1 VNRIG
6 FAGDSGV
13 PFSWRYRLEVQV
25 LTVRGA
31 RSDGGPITFLL
42 VHTTRET
49 RPTTVLPLGMLR
61 VAEACEAGGEA
72 VAIAD
77 LAFARSPRRALL
89 KAVARHQPMA
99 VGFSVRNID
108 NADADQPR
116 YYLPAVREL
125 VDALRAAHPEV
136 AILAGGAGVSL
147 APGLCREALGVD
159 CIVAGPGERTV
170 PGLLQAVREG
180 GREALPPII
189 HGIPGPCAAA
199 AQFARWL
206 DLRPYKRRGAP
217 LNIQS
222 RRGCPYSCV
231 YCNYSLVEGADR
243 YEMDGVAPVVEAL
256 QAQVEA
262 TGIRDVEFVDSTFNS
277 PPEYAV
283 ELCEALA
290 KVDLGLELQASGI
303 TPRHGSREML
313 EAMKAAGFRTITC
326 SPDAAS
332 PVTIESYGK
341 GFTLADLENMAR
353 NTAEL
358 DLRVMWSF
366 MFGGPGETEQT
377 LRDTIHFIEEHI
389 HPHDLVM
396 LTARMRVYPGTQ
408 LAAIARDEG
417 SQTPVLDPKAS
428 GQFYLSPALDAE
440 TLDAALAGLAE
451 RNANIMRMQGGQ
463 RDIVGWI
470 QRMQSLSGKRG
481 PTWAEHPA
489 VRRRG

>member
-1 VNRIG
+1 MT
-6 FAGDSGV
+6 V
-13 PFSWRYRLEVQV
+13 PGGCSNGGQV
-25 LTVRGA
+25 
-31 RSDGGPITFLL
+31 PFLL
-42 VHTTRET
+42 VHTNRET
-49 RPTTVLPLGMLR
+49 RPTSVLPLGMLR
-61 VAEACEAGGEA
+61 VAEACEAAGEA

-77 LAFARSPRRALL
+77 LAFVRSAGRALL
-89 KAVARHQPMA
+89 EAVRRHQPEV
-99 VGFSVRNID
+99 VGLSVRNID

-125 VDALRAAHPEV
+125 VDSLRAARPEI
-136 AILAGGAGVSL
+136 AILAGGSGVSL

-180 GREALPPII
+180 GRAALSPIV
-189 HGIPGPCAAA
+189 HGTPGPCAPAA
-199 AQFARWL
+199 HFARWL

-222 RRGCPYSCV
+222 RRGCPYHCV
-231 YCNYSLVEGADR
+231 YCNYSLVEGAQHF
-243 YEMDGVAPVVEAL
+243 EMDGVEPVIEAL
-256 QAQVEA
+256 RTQVEA

-283 ELCEALA
+283 ELCETLA

-313 EAMKAAGFRTITC
+313 EAMKAAGFRAVTC
-326 SPDAAS
+326 SPDAAYAA
-332 PVTIESYGK
+332 TIESYGK
-341 GFTLADLENMAR
+341 GFMLADLENMAR

-358 DLRVMWSF
+358 DLPVMWSF

-408 LAAIARDEG
+408 LAAIARAEG
-417 SQTPVLDPKAS
+417 SPTPVLDPKAS
-428 GQFYLSPALDAE
+428 GQFYLSPALDAG
-440 TLDAALAGLAE
+440 TLDDALAGLAK
-451 RNANIMRMQGGQ
+451 RNSNVMRMQGGQ
-463 RDIVGWI
+463 RGIVGWI
-470 QRMQSLSGKRG
+470 QWLQGLSGRGG

-489 VRRRG
+489 VRRRRR